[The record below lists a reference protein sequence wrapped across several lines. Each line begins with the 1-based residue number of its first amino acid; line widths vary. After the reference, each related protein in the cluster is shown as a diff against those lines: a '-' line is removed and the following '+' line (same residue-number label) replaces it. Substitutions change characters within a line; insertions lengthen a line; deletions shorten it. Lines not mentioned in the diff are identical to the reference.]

1 MLKGSRSIRTKLTL
15 IIMITV
21 GVALFL
27 TDLSILVHEVAA
39 QRGAARSEL
48 ITLSHVIG
56 SNSTAALSFG
66 DREAV
71 EEILASLRA
80 EPTVAGA
87 ALYRRDGTLLARYL
101 RDGPYGPQP
110 PASAG
115 VDGASFSGGR
125 LRLFGPVVHDAE
137 RVGTVFVESDL
148 SEMRARL
155 WREGALGGLALALS
169 SLVAL
174 LLSSRLQRLISGPI
188 DHLAKTAR
196 QVALEKNYSLRVVSS
211 SGDELGALAEQF
223 NEMLEQIQDRDRA
236 LETARDSLETR
247 VAVRTRELEEEV
259 AERRRTETDLRR
271 AQEQL
276 AVANRDL
283 EEAVRS
289 ANSLTEAA
297 QAANL
302 AKSQFLA
309 NMSHEIRTP
318 MNGVIGMTGLLL
330 DTELND
336 EQREF
341 AQTVSKS
348 GEALL
353 TIINDILDFSK
364 IEAGRLELE
373 VIDFDLSSTVDEVL
387 GIMASRAEAKGLEL
401 AGLVHHDVPHA
412 LRGDPG
418 RLRQILLNL
427 VGNAIKFTERGE
439 VVVRAR
445 LVEESHTVATV
456 RFEVQDTGI
465 GIAPDVRNTLFR
477 PFTQAD
483 ASTTRKF
490 GGTGLG
496 LAISRQ
502 LAELMGGTVGV
513 DSEPGKGSTFWF
525 TGRLQK
531 QTPVTESH
539 PRRGSLRGLRVLVV
553 DDNRT
558 NRRIVLELMTAWGM
572 APDEAESGAQALE
585 RLREAAADRKPYEL
599 AILDMQMPGMDG
611 LELARAIHSDASLAG
626 TRMIMLT
633 SVGLR
638 GQARESLAAGI
649 SGYLTKPVRSSQL
662 FDCMATVIEAPRL
675 EGKAPAAAA
684 SDRLVTRHTLKE
696 ANNRRRRRLLVAD
709 DNETNQMVAVSML
722 RRLGYSADV
731 AASGREVIEA
741 LARRPY
747 DAVLMDCQ
755 MPIMD
760 GFKATEVIRKTEIGS
775 RRRMPIIAMTAN
787 AFKEDREHCLA
798 AGMDDYIPKP
808 VRVEDLDRVLRQAI
822 GFSAGRGNAEAET
835 GATREETVGKGR
847 GRAASRRGHARP
859 GAESDP
865 IDRQRLAVLRGIDPK
880 NRDRFVADLID
891 KFMEEAPNHLKRLR
905 EATQM
910 GDTDGLERA
919 AHALQSSAGA
929 LGAETLAALCAEIE
943 EMARAGRPDEAPGR
957 LAGLEREYH
966 RACRALAVERSG
978 RAKKRRIA

>member
-1 MLKGSRSIRTKLTL
+1 MLKGSRSIRTKLIL

-39 QRGAARSEL
+39 QRAAARSEL
-48 ITLSHVIG
+48 ITLSHVIA

-236 LETARDSLETR
+236 VETARDSLETR

-373 VIDFDLSSTVDEVL
+373 VIDFDLSSTMDEVL
-387 GIMASRAEAKGLEL
+387 GIMAGRAEAKGLEL

-427 VGNAIKFTERGE
+427 AGNAIKFTERGE

-465 GIAPDVRNTLFR
+465 GIAPGVRDTLFR

-531 QTPVTESH
+531 QARVTESH
-539 PRRGSLRGLRVLVV
+539 PRRCSLRGLRVLVV

-572 APDEAESGAQALE
+572 VPDEAESGAQALE
-585 RLREAAADRKPYEL
+585 RLREAADRKPYEL

-675 EGKAPAAAA
+675 RGKTPAAVA
-684 SDRLVTRHTLKE
+684 SDRLVTRHTLEE

-731 AASGREVIEA
+731 ASSGREVIEA

-760 GFKATEVIRKTEIGS
+760 GFKATEAIRKTEIGS
-775 RRRMPIIAMTAN
+775 RRRTPIIAMTAN

-822 GFSAGRGNAEAET
+822 GFSAGEENAGAET

-910 GDTDGLERA
+910 GDADGLEQA

-929 LGAETLAALCAEIE
+929 LGARTLAVHCAGIE
-943 EMARAGRPDEAPGR
+943 EMARAGRLDETTGR
-957 LAGLEREYH
+957 LEGLEREYR